1 MRDLVSLRDAMGRLH
16 DETYAP
22 PRRLERSE
30 RQPAR
35 LPVDVY
41 STDNEIVIV
50 AAVPGLTPD
59 EVSITLEAE
68 TLSIRGELKPPIENV
83 NYELQERYYGPFSR
97 TFTINVPVDTDHV
110 EATFENGL
118 LTLVLPKAEEVKPK
132 TIKVTAK

>member
-1 MRDLVSLRDAMGRLH
+1 MVSLRDAMGRLH
-16 DETYAP
+16 DTYSP
-22 PRRLERSE
+22 PRRFEQRAE

-41 STDNEIVIV
+41 STEDEIVIM
-50 AAVPGLTPD
+50 AAVPGLDPE
-59 EVSITLEAE
+59 EVNITLEAE

-83 NYELQERYYGPFSR
+83 TYELQERYYGPFSR
-97 TFTINVPVDTDHV
+97 TFTINVPVDTDNV

-118 LTLVLPKAEEVKPK
+118 LTLVLPKAEEVKPR